1 MMRDSGHYDIF
12 SIAAQL
18 GNLVPKLYFAQLN
31 LCFSFAGE
39 FYTQT
44 NGVAM
49 GTKMGPN
56 YANLF
61 VGYIEEHICDEFDV
75 PRPEL
80 FRRYIDDCYGATSC
94 SGREID
100 QFIEF
105 VDSFHPAL
113 DFTWEISE
121 ASVTFLDINVPV
133 NDSGLATTVH
143 YKPTDSHSYLLHSS
157 SHPSHVKNSIPYS
170 QFLRL
175 RRLCSDNSDLISKS
189 DEMCKFF
196 AERSY
201 PSSIVT
207 SALERVR
214 NIDRETALKPT
225 EPKTEERTPLTLT
238 YHPNNLQVKNI
249 ILRNFK
255 LLQTD
260 SETTSIFKEP
270 PIVSFKRDKSLRH
283 SLVKGSLPSD
293 LQPGTFRCSRK
304 RYNTRS
310 FVKSTTL
317 IRGPKGSLQINDHFD
332 CTSTN
337 AIYCISCAFCN
348 KLYVGETGRRLG
360 DRFRENA
367 HLLDVRN
374 NRKDIAKPVARH
386 FNLPGHSVNHMTIS
400 GISLHCGTS
409 DSRRRKE
416 QSLIFK
422 ICTLAPNGINEWFS
436 FSYM

>member
-1 MMRDSGHYDIF
+1 
-12 SIAAQL
+12 
-18 GNLVPKLYFAQLN
+18 
-31 LCFSFAGE
+31 
-39 FYTQT
+39 
-44 NGVAM
+44 
-49 GTKMGPN
+49 
-56 YANLF
+56 
-61 VGYIEEHICDEFDV
+61 
-75 PRPEL
+75 
-80 FRRYIDDCYGATSC
+80 
-94 SGREID
+94 
-100 QFIEF
+100 
-105 VDSFHPAL
+105 
-113 DFTWEISE
+113 
-121 ASVTFLDINVPV
+121 
-133 NDSGLATTVH
+133 
-143 YKPTDSHSYLLHSS
+143 
-157 SHPSHVKNSIPYS
+157 
-170 QFLRL
+170 
-175 RRLCSDNSDLISKS
+175 
-189 DEMCKFF
+189 MCKFF

-214 NIDRETALKPT
+214 NIDRETALIPT

-270 PIVSFKRDKSLRH
+270 PIVSFKRDKSLRN

-386 FNLPGHSVNHMTIS
+386 FNLPGHSVKHMTIS

-409 DSRRRKE
+409 DSRRLKE
-416 QSLIFK
+416 QSLVFK
-422 ICTLAPNGINEWFS
+422 IGTLAPNGINERFS
-436 FSYM
+436 FSLFL